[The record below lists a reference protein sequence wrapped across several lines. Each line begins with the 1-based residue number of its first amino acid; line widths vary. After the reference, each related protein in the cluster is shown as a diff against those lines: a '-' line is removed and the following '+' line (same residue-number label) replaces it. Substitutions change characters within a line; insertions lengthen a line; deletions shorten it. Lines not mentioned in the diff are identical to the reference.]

1 MQVNDDS
8 NLLLR
13 DLDCTEGMDIKSLE
27 MSPETNAKF
36 QALLDAAGI
45 GQFPSHDG
53 RPLADPEVIRQ
64 LSNSVSC
71 ALDEAAAA
79 LGKLGDPDINIDE

>member
-1 MQVNDDS
+1 
-8 NLLLR
+8 
-13 DLDCTEGMDIKSLE
+13 

-45 GQFPSHDG
+45 GQFPSPDG

-79 LGKLGDPDINIDE
+79 IGKLGDPDMIEE